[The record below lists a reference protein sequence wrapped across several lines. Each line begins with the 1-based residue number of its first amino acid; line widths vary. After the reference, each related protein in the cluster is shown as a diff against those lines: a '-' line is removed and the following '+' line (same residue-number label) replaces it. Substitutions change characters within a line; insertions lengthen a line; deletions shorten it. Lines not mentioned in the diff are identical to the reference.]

1 MCPSEHHMSCNHVEF
16 QADGEQFVGD
26 KMEVSFFKA
35 LL

>member
-1 MCPSEHHMSCNHVEF
+1 MCPSEQHMSCNHVEF